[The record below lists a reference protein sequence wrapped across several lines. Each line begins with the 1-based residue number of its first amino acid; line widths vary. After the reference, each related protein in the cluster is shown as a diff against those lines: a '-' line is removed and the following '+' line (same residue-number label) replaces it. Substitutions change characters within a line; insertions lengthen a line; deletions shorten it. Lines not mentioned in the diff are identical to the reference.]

1 LKQHAHPS
9 ARRKT
14 LGFGIERL
22 QEFFKDFRK
31 RGVQLGVM
39 RTRRQFAPLATMQK
53 TVYVVDGNLLPEFFL
68 SAGTPATVKG
78 LEAASAA
85 ITSAQKE
92 LFTALRNLSDSRG
105 GVVAQIESANNRL
118 TYSLESRAQTV
129 DALLHE
135 LNNDVLRI

>member
-1 LKQHAHPS
+1 
-9 ARRKT
+9 
-14 LGFGIERL
+14 
-22 QEFFKDFRK
+22 
-31 RGVQLGVM
+31 
-39 RTRRQFAPLATMQK
+39 MQK